1 MITAPGL
8 LSIYIY
14 ILRTEL
20 TIASVQGD
28 MEATLIMETRLYIG
42 RILIISEYIKKSFSL
57 FKKGGTLTGRK
68 KTRINTVL
76 VNCNWK

>member
-1 MITAPGL
+1 
-8 LSIYIY
+8 
-14 ILRTEL
+14 
-20 TIASVQGD
+20 